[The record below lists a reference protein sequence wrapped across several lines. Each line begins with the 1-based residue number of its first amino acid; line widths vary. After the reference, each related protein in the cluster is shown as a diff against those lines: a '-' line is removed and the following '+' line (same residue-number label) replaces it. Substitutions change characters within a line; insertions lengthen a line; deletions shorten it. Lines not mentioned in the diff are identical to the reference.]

1 MNNKYTFVQS
11 SVQLLHKFSVRSSD
25 GPTKLLK
32 VIRNPVTDHL
42 PVGCRKL
49 GTSFS
54 ATNVINPKDL
64 VPNEEPITIVV
75 GAVAHGK
82 VSIYKSLPIFRLF
95 CCFSVQHYSV
105 VFVAD
110 VMCSL

>member
-1 MNNKYTFVQS
+1 M
-11 SVQLLHKFSVRSSD
+11 QLLHKFSVRASD

-32 VIRNPVTDHL
+32 VIRNPVIDHL

-54 ATNVINPKDL
+54 APNVVNPRDL
-64 VPNEEPITIVV
+64 VPSDEPITIVV

-82 VSIYKSLPIFRLF
+82 VSVYKLHVSFSRWLPLL
-95 CCFSVQHYSV
+95 
-105 VFVAD
+105 D
-110 VMCSL
+110 